1 VAPLTVTRSGSTPAF
16 PSGSFRAIAVS
27 DRWPVGIVC
36 GNRAVTSAF
45 SVVGVRDRLREGVL
59 PKPVASII
67 GKKQGGKTYYYLV
80 ESARVDGKPRI
91 VSQRYLGSA
100 AEIEARL
107 SESGPGEPDRTRHLA
122 FGDVAA
128 VWTMLD
134 RLGVVEI
141 VDDVVGSRRSDAAA
155 SVGTYIA
162 LATLN
167 RVVAPCSKLGFA
179 DWWATTAGDRWV
191 RLPAG
196 AADHRRFWDAM
207 DAIGEAQLV
216 EIERRITE
224 RMVTVF
230 DVDLAGLVLDMT
242 NFATY
247 IDSGNGRA
255 PIAQRGHAKQKRT
268 DLRLVGLGLVVST
281 DGGIPLV
288 SHTYAGN
295 RPDVTQ
301 FADIVNELVARFA
314 TITNDADGD
323 GDGDLT
329 LVYDAGQD
337 SASNQQLIADSPL
350 HFVGSLPPSDHPDL
364 LAAPKRRYR
373 SVDPARFPGLRAFE
387 TRTVVFGVDR
397 RVVVTHSQN
406 LHDKQVRG
414 FTQTLAKAHR
424 QLAEL
429 ADRLARGNTR
439 RARDKVEADITQVL
453 KPRWLSRVIT
463 ATLTGETPKQ
473 FRLAVTTDPT
483 AIDALANEVFGKR
496 ILFTDRDD
504 WPIADVVA
512 GYRSQSHVEADFRQM
527 KDTHVVSFSPMH
539 HWTDQK
545 IRVHVFYSVLALTI
559 ARLMARQADHAA
571 LSMSVRELLAALAGI
586 QETVL
591 LYQGAQ
597 GRPRA
602 RRTLTDMDPTQK
614 RLHDLFDLD
623 THAPNADL
631 GNTPHPPRNR
641 P

>member
-1 VAPLTVTRSGSTPAF
+1 VAH
-16 PSGSFRAIAVS
+16 
-27 DRWPVGIVC
+27 
-36 GNRAVTSAF
+36 
-45 SVVGVRDRLREGVL
+45 
-59 PKPVASII
+59 II
-67 GKKQGGKTYYYLV
+67 GKKQGGKTYYYLA

-107 SESGPGEPDRTRHLA
+107 SESGPGEPDRTRHLG

-128 VWTMLD
+128 VWELLD

-191 RLPAG
+191 RLPA
-196 AADHRRFWDAM
+196 AALDHRRFWDAM
-207 DAIGEAQLV
+207 DTISDAQLV
-216 EIERRITE
+216 EIERRITQ
-224 RMVTVF
+224 RMVRAF
-230 DVDLAGLVLDMT
+230 DVDLSGLVLDMT

-247 IDSGNGRA
+247 IDSGNDRA

-288 SHTYAGN
+288 SHAYAGN

-301 FADIVNELVARFA
+301 FGDLVNELVARFA
-314 TITNDADGD
+314 TITDHDGGGGGGGG
-323 GDGDLT
+323 GDSELT

-337 SASNQQLIADSPL
+337 STGNQQLIAESPL
-350 HFVGSLPPSDHPDL
+350 HFVGSVPPSDHPDL
-364 LAAPKRRYR
+364 LAVSKRRYR
-373 SVDPARFPGLRAFE
+373 SVDAERFPGLRAFE
-387 TRTVVFGVDR
+387 TRAVIFGVDR

-414 FTQTLAKAHR
+414 FAQTLGKAQR
-424 QLAEL
+424 QLGEL
-429 ADRLARGNTR
+429 AARLARGKTR
-439 RARDKVEADITQVL
+439 RSRDKVEADIAQIF

-463 ATLTGETPKQ
+463 TSLTGDTPTQ
-473 FRLAVTTDPT
+473 FRLTVTVDPA
-483 AIDALANEVFGKR
+483 AIDALATEVFGKR
-496 ILFTDRDD
+496 ILFTDRDH
-504 WPIADVVA
+504 WPIADIVA
-512 GYRSQSHVEADFRQM
+512 AYRSQSHVEADFRQL
-527 KDTHVVSFSPMH
+527 KDPHVVSFSPMH

-545 IRVHVFYSVLALTI
+545 IRVHAFYCVLALTV
-559 ARLMARQADHAA
+559 ARLLVRDADHAGM
-571 LSMSVRELLAALAGI
+571 SMSVRQLLATLAGI

-591 LYQGAQ
+591 LYQGPQ

-602 RRTLTDMDPTQK
+602 RRMLTDMTPTQH
-614 RLHDLFDLD
+614 RLHDLFNLD
-623 THAPNADL
+623 THAPK
-631 GNTPHPPRNR
+631 R
-641 P
+641 